1 MPRLGACSTPDNL
14 VMAWHLTLQFNIISF
29 SCPFQGAPHE
39 VEHHE
44 ASYCTPLYT
53 QLAHY
58 KMLASTSASSSSESR
73 FRSPTRKAKRLPN
86 PSTSAKPELPVP
98 GHAEGA
104 GEAPC
109 SLKEQI
115 ARLQSDLSRAQKELE
130 EEKRLRT
137 ERLRRAGER
146 VLELMSISSLG
157 EGKVEVLQA
166 QVGTFLPSLDWRS
179 PCADMAIPAPAAPR
193 RTRIAREARRRARL
207 AQTATAYFSAEGQSP
222 IAKGATP
229 VQ

>member
-1 MPRLGACSTPDNL
+1 
-14 VMAWHLTLQFNIISF
+14 
-29 SCPFQGAPHE
+29 
-39 VEHHE
+39 
-44 ASYCTPLYT
+44 
-53 QLAHY
+53 
-58 KMLASTSASSSSESR
+58 MLASSSTSAPD
-73 FRSPTRKAKRLPN
+73 FKLRSPTRKSERLPS
-86 PSTSAKPELPVP
+86 PSLSGKAEVTAP
-98 GHAEGA
+98 GHDEGA

-166 QVGTFLPSLDWRS
+166 QVSTLTSSPQAFRS
-179 PCADMAIPAPAAPR
+179 HRADM
-193 RTRIAREARRRARL
+193 
-207 AQTATAYFSAEGQSP
+207 
-222 IAKGATP
+222 
-229 VQ
+229 